1 VARTKSVFRRSLA
14 RARAGARNA
23 LEIVR
28 FGRLGEPYGAGYAVV
43 DTGRN
48 HKLRRYGGDM
58 KPESV
63 VLLVPPLMVTADVY
77 DIAPEVSAAALLASR
92 GVAPFVVD
100 FGAPEREEG
109 GMRRTLDDHVRAVSA
124 CIDAVRELTGKDVHL
139 CGYSQGGMFAYQ
151 TAALRR
157 GEGVAS
163 IVTFGSPVDLHR
175 GLPNVSRDVAGAI
188 VELVEP
194 ALSSIA
200 ARIEGL
206 PGALTSTGFKV
217 LSGRKE
223 IAQRVDFLR
232 TLHDRSALV
241 RREARR
247 RFLGGEGFVAW
258 PGPALRV
265 FLDDFIVHNR
275 MLSGGFVIDGRT
287 VTLADIDKPILA
299 FVGSTDDIARAPA
312 VRAIAD
318 AAPHAEVSLVTVR
331 AGHFGLVVGSH
342 AMTQTWPTVADWIL
356 WRDGHGPKPAALS
369 APPPSDEPDEPDG
382 SESDLELLLDAASK
396 SARAAWVRL
405 GDAMASASG
414 ALDAV
419 RFQEPRL
426 RRLARIHAKTR
437 TSPALHL
444 AERAA
449 EAPDA
454 TFFLWNDRA
463 FSYREADV
471 RVTHVMRGLYSCGVR
486 PGERVLVVM
495 GSRPSFLSMTTALG
509 RLGAVAVIAPPD
521 ASASALRAASERE
534 DVRHVASDPEHA
546 ARVRDALARDV
557 LVLGGGG
564 SARTL
569 PSGLVDMEAIDPDA
583 VELPRDFEPNAG
595 VAGDLAIVFL
605 RPTDSPSGELRAAPV
620 TNHRYA
626 LSALGAAAACTI
638 KPSDT
643 VFCCIPL
650 HHPTSL
656 MASVGSAVVSGARLA
671 LVERFDPDAFES
683 EVRRAGATLVFYAGD
698 MLRPLR
704 NRAHASSLPL
714 RLFAGSG
721 MRRDLAR
728 KLDERWG
735 VPAMEFYAGTTHRA
749 ILANVDRKK
758 PGALGRVLP
767 GSDPVAIA
775 RVDLATKTALRDAN
789 GLVFAARG
797 EPGVLAV
804 RTEEDP
810 REPWVTTGD
819 VVQRDDDGDYWFVDS
834 LSGFVSGVSTR
845 GIEDLFYD
853 ELDVDV
859 AAAYG
864 VGDDVWVA
872 YAGSAAIDRAAA
884 LVAGRDQPRVVLR
897 LDVLPL
903 SEGFRPRKSGLP
915 RALSDPRIREQWSA
929 RR

>member
-1 VARTKSVFRRSLA
+1 MNPLGRI
-14 RARAGARNA
+14 RAGARNA
-23 LEIVR
+23 LELVR
-28 FGRLGEPYGAGYAVV
+28 FGRLGAPYGGDYAIVHE
-43 DTGRN
+43 GPH
-48 HKLRRYGGDM
+48 HKLRRYGSVAS
-58 KPESV
+58 PEAV
-63 VLLVPPLMVTADVY
+63 ALLVPPLMVTAEVY
-77 DIAPEVSAAALLASR
+77 DIAPDVSAVGLLASR
-92 GVAPFVVD
+92 GIAPFVVD
-100 FGAPEREEG
+100 FGAPERVEG

-124 CIDAVRELTGKDVHL
+124 CIDAAREQTGRDVHVL
-139 CGYSQGGMFAYQ
+139 GYSQGGMFAYQ
-151 TAALRR
+151 TAAFRR
-157 GEGVAS
+157 SDGVAS
-163 IVTFGSPVDLHR
+163 LVTFGSPVDLHR
-175 GLPNVSRDVAGAI
+175 GLPAIRRDVAGAI

-194 ALSSIA
+194 ALASIA
-200 ARIEGL
+200 SRIEGL
-206 PGALTSTGFKV
+206 PGALTSTGFK
-217 LSGRKE
+217 LMSGRKE
-223 IAQRVDFLR
+223 IEQRIDFVR
-232 TLHDRSALV
+232 SLHDRSALV

-312 VRAIAD
+312 VRAIVE
-318 AAPHAEVSLVTVR
+318 AAPHADVSLLTVR

-342 AMTQTWPTVADWIL
+342 AMTQTWPIVADWIL
-356 WRDGHGPKPAALS
+356 WREERGPEPSALARPADAASEPAA
-369 APPPSDEPDEPDG
+369 ENET
-382 SESDLELLLDAASK
+382 DLELLFDAAGK
-396 SARAAWVRL
+396 SARAAWDRL
-405 GDAMASASG
+405 GDFTASAYD

-419 RFQEPRL
+419 RYQEPRL
-426 RRLARIHAKTR
+426 RRLARIEPETR

-454 TFFLWNDRA
+454 TFFLWKGRA
-463 FSYREADV
+463 FSYRDADV
-471 RVTHVMRGLYSCGVR
+471 RVTNVMRGLFACGVR

-509 RLGAVAVIAPPD
+509 RLGAVAVIAPAD
-521 ASASALRAASERE
+521 ASQGALRAAAARE

-546 ARVRDALARDV
+546 ARLREWLGRDV

-564 SARTL
+564 TSRTL
-569 PSGLVDMEAIDPDA
+569 APGLVDMEAIDPA
-583 VELPRDFEPNAG
+583 NVALPADFEPNAG
-595 VAGDLAIVFL
+595 LARDLAIVFL
-605 RPTDSPSGELRAAPV
+605 RPTDSPNAAELRAAPV

-626 LSALGAAAACTI
+626 LSALGAAAACTL

-643 VFCCIPL
+643 VYCCIPL

-656 MASVGSAVVSGARLA
+656 MASIGSAVVSGARLA
-671 LVERFDPDAFES
+671 LAEGFDAERFET
-683 EVRRAGATLVFYAGD
+683 EVRRVGATLVFYAGD
-698 MLRPLR
+698 MLRPL
-704 NRAHASSLPL
+704 ASRRVAGTLPL

-728 KLDERWG
+728 KLDERFG

-767 GSDPVAIA
+767 GSDPVAVA
-775 RVDLATKTALRDAN
+775 RVDLATRTVVRDKTGIAF
-789 GLVFAARG
+789 VARG

-819 VVQRDDDGDYWFVDS
+819 VVQRDDDGDYWFVDA
-834 LSGFVSGVSTR
+834 LSGFVAGVSTR
-845 GIEDLFYD
+845 GIEDVFY
-853 ELDVDV
+853 EQLDVDV

-864 VGDDVWVA
+864 VEGSDDVWVA
-872 YAGSAAIDRAAA
+872 YVGSASIERAAGA
-884 LVAGRDQPRVVLR
+884 VRDRDQPRVVLR
-897 LDVLPL
+897 LDEIPL
-903 SEGFRPRKSGLP
+903 TDGFRAKKSALP
-915 RALSDPRIREQWSA
+915 RSLQDARIRESWKRPA
-929 RR
+929 R

>member
-1 VARTKSVFRRSLA
+1 MSLKRTLART
-14 RARAGARNA
+14 RAGARNA

-28 FGRLGEPYGAGYAVV
+28 FGRLAAPYGGSYQIVHE
-43 DTGRN
+43 GKN
-48 HKLRRYGGDM
+48 HRLRRYGDLAS
-58 KPESV
+58 PESV
-63 VLLVPPLMVTADVY
+63 VLLIPPLMVTADVY
-77 DIAPEVSAAALLASR
+77 DIAPDVSAASLLASR
-92 GVAPFVVD
+92 GIAPFVVD

-124 CIDAVRELTGKDVHL
+124 CIDAIRETTGRDVHL

-157 GEGVAS
+157 GDGVAS
-163 IVTFGSPVDLHR
+163 VVTFGSPVDLHR
-175 GLPNVSRDVAGAI
+175 GLPNVRRDVTGAI

-206 PGALTSTGFKV
+206 PGALTSTGFKL

-223 IAQRVDFLR
+223 IQQRIEFLR

-247 RFLGGEGFVAW
+247 KFLGGEGFVAW

-299 FVGSTDDIARAPA
+299 FVGSTDDIARPET
-312 VRAIAD
+312 VRAIVD
-318 AAPHAEVSLVTVR
+318 AAPRAEVSMVTVR

-342 AMTQTWPTVADWIL
+342 AMVQTWPIVAEWIL
-356 WRDGHGPKPAALS
+356 WRDGRAEEPAALR
-369 APPPSDEPDEPDG
+369 APAPSVHAIDADAGAP
-382 SESDLELLLDAASK
+382 SESDLELLLDAATK
-396 SARAAWVRL
+396 SARAAWTRL
-405 GDAMASASG
+405 GDVAAEASD
-414 ALDAV
+414 ALDAI
-419 RFQEPRL
+419 RYQEPRL
-426 RRLARIHAKTR
+426 RKLARIAPETKL
-437 TSPALHL
+437 SAALEL

-449 EAPDA
+449 ESPDA
-454 TFFLWNDRA
+454 TFFLWNGRA
-463 FSYREADV
+463 FSYRDADV
-471 RVTHVMRGLYSCGVR
+471 RVTHVMRGLFACGVR

-495 GSRPSFLSMTTALG
+495 GSRPSFLSMTTALS

-521 ASASALRAASERE
+521 ASASALRVAAERE
-534 DVRHVASDPEHA
+534 DVRHVASDPENA
-546 ARVRDALARDV
+546 ARVHAALERSV

-564 SARTL
+564 SSRTL
-569 PSGLVDMEAIDPDA
+569 AHGLVDMEAIDPAA
-583 VELPRDFEPNAG
+583 VELPHDFVPNAG
-595 VAGDLAIVFL
+595 LARDLALVFL
-605 RPTDSPSGELRAAPV
+605 RPSNDVELRAAPV

-656 MASVGSAVVSGARLA
+656 MASVGSALASGARLA
-671 LVERFDPDAFES
+671 LAERFDPDRFES
-683 EVRRAGATLVFYAGD
+683 EIRRTGATLVFYAGD
-698 MLRPLR
+698 MLRPLLRR
-704 NRAHASSLPL
+704 NLGRSLPL

-721 MRRDLAR
+721 MRGDLAR
-728 KLDERWG
+728 KLGERLG
-735 VPAMEFYAGTTHRA
+735 VRTMEFYAGTTHRA
-749 ILANVDRKK
+749 ILANVDGKK

-767 GSDPVAIA
+767 GSDPIDVA
-775 RVDLATKTALRDAN
+775 RVDLSKKTAVRDGDGN
-789 GLVFAARG
+789 VVFAETG
-797 EPGVLAV
+797 HQGLLAI
-804 RTEEDP
+804 RADDE
-810 REPWVTTGD
+810 WVVTGD
-819 VVQRDDDGDYWFVDS
+819 VVRRDEDGDYWFVDS
-834 LSGFVSGVSTR
+834 LSGFVGEVSTR
-845 GIEDLFYD
+845 AIEDTFYE

-864 VGDDVWVA
+864 VRGEVWLAYVGDVA
-872 YAGSAAIDRAAA
+872 PERVEAA
-884 LVAGRDQPRVVLR
+884 LAERDQPRVAVR
-897 LDVLPL
+897 VDSSPL
-903 SEGFRPRKSGLP
+903 TEGFRPKKSELP
-915 RALSDPRIREQWSA
+915 RTRSDPRVLRYQ